1 MAQPD
6 RPISEILEDI
16 VRNVQEI
23 VPFGDQ
29 AGESRAQARCTEVFN
44 STTWMAIGAVCGLL
58 GSAVLVSR
66 RRRGAGARRPG
77 VGAALLVGIALAIVA
92 AVLIKVG
99 SRRFSQA
106 MQAPLAQTMES
117 LNETMRGTR
126 AWISSHD

>member
-6 RPISEILEDI
+6 RPISEILENI

-23 VPFGDQ
+23 VRSEMRLAKVELRRD
-29 AGESRAQARCTEVFN
+29 AQQVFN
-44 STTWMAIGAVCGLL
+44 STTWMAIGAVCALL
-58 GSAVLVSR
+58 GSAVLV
-66 RRRGAGARRPG
+66 GAAVAALAIVLP
-77 VGAALLVGIALAIVA
+77 VWGAALLIGIALAIVA

-126 AWISSHD
+126 AWISSND